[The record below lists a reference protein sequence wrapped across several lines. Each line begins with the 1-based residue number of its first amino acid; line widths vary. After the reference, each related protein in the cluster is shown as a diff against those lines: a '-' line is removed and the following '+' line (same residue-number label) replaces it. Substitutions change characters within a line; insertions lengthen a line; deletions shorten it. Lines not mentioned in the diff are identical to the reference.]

1 MKRNTIPS
9 GKFTLFC
16 TAVSG
21 ALLMFSHSAYALTVF
36 DVGDARDF
44 GSVKF
49 CGSDRLT
56 YVNHLASMALNTTEK
71 YNGQTYSRLSNAF
84 GSLPQAVSAGHVD
97 GTDNRID
104 LGSGGLYTYLF
115 ANYSGPNSRSEVWY
129 VGDLSGNIRIPA
141 MVGGSALSGWT
152 LFRPD
157 VPGVPDGGTTAILLG
172 AALVALGM
180 ARRVLKI

>member
-9 GKFTLFC
+9 GKFALFC
-16 TAVSG
+16 TAVTG
-21 ALLMFSHSAYALTVF
+21 ALLMFSHSAHALTVF
-36 DVGDARDF
+36 DIGDARDF

-56 YVNHLASMALNTTEK
+56 YVNHLASMALGTTGK
-71 YNGQTYSRLSNAF
+71 YNGQSYSRLNNAF

-97 GTDNRID
+97 GTGNRIN

-129 VGDLSGNIRIPA
+129 VGHLSGSIRIPA
-141 MVGGSALSGWT
+141 MVGAYALSGWT
-152 LFRPD
+152 LFGPS
-157 VPGVPDGGTTAILLG
+157 VPGVPDGGTTAMLLG
-172 AALVALGM
+172 TAFGALGI